1 MGRGGGAFS
10 LRRWRRSPLETSRGA
25 EASLQGARFANT
37 ICLSS
42 GARSVKGNVP
52 LPVGGMLGE
61 VHAICICQYRSWLE
75 LPRARPS

>member
-1 MGRGGGAFS
+1 MGVGEFGTGEGVAGAFS

-42 GARSVKGNVP
+42 GARAVKGNVP
-52 LPVGGMLGE
+52 FPRRRNVW
-61 VHAICICQYRSWLE
+61 RSSCYLY
-75 LPRARPS
+75 LSVS